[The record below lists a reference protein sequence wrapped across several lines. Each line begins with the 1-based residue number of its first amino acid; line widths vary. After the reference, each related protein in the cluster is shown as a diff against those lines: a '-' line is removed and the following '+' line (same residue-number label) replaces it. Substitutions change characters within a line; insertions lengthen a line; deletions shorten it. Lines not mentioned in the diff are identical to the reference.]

1 MSKKSV
7 PNSHCPVPFCKTTAP
22 HTDDIMVAEL
32 MRLFSPPEGLAR
44 WAWVAMMDLRN
55 SIIRD
60 IEEGRVFA
68 WQTRVRQVEELYF
81 KTLYCAFFATLEELP
96 HILSGVM
103 PNSLMPFYRKVNA
116 EVLKGNG
123 QLEVPQTPSRDET
136 PAQSLH
142 SAAHASYLAIF
153 KAISMSHFPEKQA
166 ELQGEY
172 ITHLNTYCD
181 RLEYMH
187 RMFAAGRD
195 KHIVQ
200 EAFTNMHRPAN
211 HWHAATAQAAKDANP

>member
-1 MSKKSV
+1 
-7 PNSHCPVPFCKTTAP
+7 
-22 HTDDIMVAEL
+22 MV
-32 MRLFSPPEGLAR
+32 
-44 WAWVAMMDLRN
+44 DLRD

-81 KTLYCAFFATLEELP
+81 KTLYCTFFATPEELP
-96 HILSGVM
+96 HIFSGAM
-103 PNSLMPFYRKVNA
+103 PNSPMPFYRKVNE

-123 QLEVPQTPSRDET
+123 QLEVPQIPSSDET
-136 PAQSLH
+136 PAKVLH
-142 SAAHASYLAIF
+142 SAAHASYRAIF
-153 KAISMSHFPEKQA
+153 LAVSISRFPDQKA
-166 ELQGEY
+166 ELQNQY
-172 ITHLNTYCD
+172 ITHLNAYCD
-181 RLEYMH
+181 RLQYMH

-211 HWHAATAQAAKDANP
+211 HWHVPTAQAAQDPKTAEADPLRG

>member
-1 MSKKSV
+1 
-7 PNSHCPVPFCKTTAP
+7 
-22 HTDDIMVAEL
+22 MV
-32 MRLFSPPEGLAR
+32 
-44 WAWVAMMDLRN
+44 DLRY

-96 HILSGVM
+96 HIFSGAT
-103 PNSLMPFYRKVNA
+103 PNSLMPYYRKVNA

-123 QLEVPQTPSRDET
+123 QLEVPQMLSRQET
-136 PAQSLH
+136 PMEVLH
-142 SAAHASYLAIF
+142 SAAHTSYHAIF
-153 KAISMSHFPEKQA
+153 LGISISQYPEQMA
-166 ELQGEY
+166 DLQRQY

-181 RLEYMH
+181 RLESMQ

-195 KHIVQ
+195 KQIVQ

-211 HWHAATAQAAKDANP
+211 HWHEETAKAAREAASQ